1 MSDNS
6 NLLEKQV
13 ADLQGELTTA
23 KEENSAMKKNIE
35 EAKDKEFAAT
45 IEAFEEASRNEAEA
59 MAGLEETIKS
69 QKAGIAELED
79 ALSQKSEELTKAMDT
94 LEGWKQQER
103 KNQRFAALVNAGF
116 DEDEAEESLSLYDA
130 LDDEAF
136 EAIVSKWFD
145 KKDKKDKDKKKKDE
159 EKEKDAEAVEAGEAE
174 AEEAEA
180 EVEVSEEVFEN
191 MESSEAA
198 LVEADVEGDELQA
211 TRASVAEW
219 ISDNVLKSNK

>member
-13 ADLQGELTTA
+13 ADLQVELTAA

-59 MAGLEETIKS
+59 MARLEETIKS

-79 ALSQKSEELTKAMDT
+79 ALAQKSEELTKATDT

-145 KKDKKDKDKKKKDE
+145 KKDKDKKKKDE
-159 EKEKDAEAVEAGEAE
+159 EKDAEATEAVEVDEAEETDETEAE
-174 AEEAEA
+174 A
-180 EVEVSEEVFEN
+180 EVSEEVFEN

-198 LVEADVEGDELQA
+198 LVEADIEGDELQS